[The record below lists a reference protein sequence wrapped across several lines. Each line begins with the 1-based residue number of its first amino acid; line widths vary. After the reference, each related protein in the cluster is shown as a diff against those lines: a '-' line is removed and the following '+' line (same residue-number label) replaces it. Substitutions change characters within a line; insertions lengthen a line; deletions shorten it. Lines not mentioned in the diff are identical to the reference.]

1 MENTEYAQWYV
12 MRDLKRCNAKKPAY
26 KQLQEA
32 GVKVF
37 VPLKWQII
45 LQKDKKVREKVPVIQ
60 DLLFVYDSRRH
71 LDSIVERTKTL
82 QYRWL
87 RNTFREPMTVSDL
100 EMDRFIQAVSSSD
113 SPKYYLPE
121 EITPQMCGRKIRIIG
136 GSLNGYEGCLLKI
149 RGSKIKRLLVELKG
163 YLAVG
168 VEVLPEYIQFA

>member
-1 MENTEYAQWYV
+1 M
-12 MRDLKRCNAKKPAY
+12 LK
-26 KQLQEA
+26 A
-32 GVKVF
+32 GIQTIARSGCKGIC
-37 VPLKWQII
+37 PLEVANHFA
-45 LQKDKKVREKVPVIQ
+45 KDKKVREKVPVIQ

-163 YLAVG
+163 YLAVA
-168 VEVLPEYIQFA
+168 VEVLPEYIQFV